1 MEFYYTLYFAK
12 VVNKSFTI
20 YAIFSWFIRLLIN
33 NEDCKLIAV
42 HKARYYKRT
51 EGLSL
56 GPGPFVEA
64 LEYASGKKAT
74 VVGKPQLE
82 FFQSVLQEFSCSAE
96 ETVMIGDV
104 SVNCIISHL
113 AFWLHP
119 VYNGV

>member
-1 MEFYYTLYFAK
+1 MLY
-12 VVNKSFTI
+12 
-20 YAIFSWFIRLLIN
+20 IRLLIN

-51 EGLSL
+51 DGLSL

-104 SVNCIISHL
+104 SV
-113 AFWLHP
+113 
-119 VYNGV
+119 YNINFTLI

>member
-1 MEFYYTLYFAK
+1 MVILKTKLGSFHNSLFNYTLCCFG
-12 VVNKSFTI
+12 
-20 YAIFSWFIRLLIN
+20 RLLID

-51 EGLSL
+51 DGLSL

-64 LEYASGKKAT
+64 LEYASSKKAV

-104 SVNCIISHL
+104 NIYIMLILWSS
-113 AFWLHP
+113 
-119 VYNGV
+119 

>member
-1 MEFYYTLYFAK
+1 M
-12 VVNKSFTI
+12 I
-20 YAIFSWFIRLLIN
+20 D

-42 HKARYYKRT
+42 HKARYYKRAD
-51 EGLSL
+51 GLSL

-64 LEYASGKKAT
+64 LEYASGKKAI

-104 SVNCIISHL
+104 SKKCNIDFCGH
-113 AFWLHP
+113 HNYPYP
-119 VYNGV
+119 VYTDCNLTQKVSMIGLYIVK